1 MKFLTLISLLVVLV
15 SCSES
20 SKNNSPNRDILD
32 LKKAD
37 PKSTVIEIGAKDQDF
52 LNLDESKDSYDKA
65 KEELDRQY
73 DDFGLEPGKTLDN
86 YDDILVLEDKVKKAQ
101 EALNLLS
108 KRADDINQKYIAT
121 NTPPQD
127 EDGNVIEL
135 NIVERNKI
143 SRLRNFV
150 KDHQSLIQNK
160 MDAIPSY
167 ITEEKF
173 TQNLEIIDRINKE
186 VKREQAKVQEKMPEI
201 GAKIDDGTLT
211 KKEVRDFMA
220 LADRVEKMVT
230 EALFLSEAML
240 NITKGYQYAVT
251 DSGELVSP
259 ETLIAN
265 EELKDFLNVSLA
277 EQKENQ
283 ESLAAIQKE
292 LPALLAAAL

>member
-1 MKFLTLISLLVVLV
+1 VLV